1 LREPTRVGALHKLIV
16 KKHGDEPSTQDFKKD
31 GELRY
36 GDNNQVRIIP
46 HSPCD
51 SDRSEDRRGFRDRG
65 IGESPDCGHLCSAR
79 QDEELPLARERSHF
93 RDYHLLFD
101 EQADSLLG
109 SIDTLAERMRRIG
122 ATTIRSIQH
131 IAGMQTIHD
140 DNSEFVSPERM
151 IQTLIEDN
159 RHMAERQRGAIEV
172 CEKHRDTPTANL
184 LQDILNETEK
194 RIWFLYEVSQGGRNI
209 E

>member
-1 LREPTRVGALHKLIV
+1 MATTTKFVSSHTALVTPTDLKTDEVSAIAESVNPLIADTFALFV
-16 KKHGDEPSTQDFKKD
+16 KTKNYHWHASG
-31 GELRY
+31 
-36 GDNNQVRIIP
+36 
-46 HSPCD
+46 
-51 SDRSEDRRGFRDRG
+51 
-65 IGESPDCGHLCSAR
+65 
-79 QDEELPLARERSHF
+79 SHF

-101 EQADSLLG
+101 EQAESLLG
-109 SIDTLAERMRRIG
+109 SVDTLAERMRRIG

-159 RHMAERQRGAIEV
+159 RHMAERQRAAIEV

-184 LQDILNETEK
+184 LQDILNGTEK